1 MSKNLAER
9 MLNKSLNIKVYAD
22 PGLLIS
28 EIFPIEIQ
36 KKRFNLGI
44 IAHYVDQQYLEDEK
58 EHLEKLNV
66 TVIRIDQSPY
76 EVSKQICECKCVL
89 SSSLHGLIFADSY
102 NVPNH
107 QLIFLNKKNNYT
119 SNVLGNNFKF
129 KDYYSSFDLEYK
141 EPFVFEK
148 IQFDDNNIQKI
159 MYQIISEYS
168 INPSEVKHKQR
179 ELVNSM
185 IFARRKK

>member
-1 MSKNLAER
+1 M
-9 MLNKSLNIKVYAD
+9 
-22 PGLLIS
+22 
-28 EIFPIEIQ
+28 
-36 KKRFNLGI
+36 
-44 IAHYVDQQYLEDEK
+44 DQQYLEDEK